1 MAHQHFH
8 VNDQQ
13 SSEKESVS
21 YKSNSLLIVFI
32 LTLVFLFVE
41 IIGGVLSG
49 SLALIADS
57 FHMMTDTMALGLSL
71 LALIISRRPSK
82 SSHTFGFRRAEIVS
96 AFLNGALLIILSIFI
111 VLESINRINSAH
123 TIDSGLMFYV
133 AMLGLSVNVFGIY
146 LLRKD
151 RKNNLNIKGAFLH
164 LLGDTLGSLGAIS
177 AAVIIAITGEVLVDI
192 LVSLLI
198 MILLL
203 YNGFNLFKES
213 LHILME
219 GTPSGMD
226 INEIK
231 SSIMEVGGVVE
242 VHDLHAWTVSS
253 NVHSIS
259 CHVRVE
265 EHSSCQPILV
275 EIQKLLRSTFKIH
288 HCTVQMEHCLPSEQY
303 DCDEC

>member
-8 VNDQQ
+8 IQD
-13 SSEKESVS
+13 EKSTEQEPVS
-21 YKSNSLLIVFI
+21 YKSNTLLIIFI
-32 LTLVFLFVE
+32 LTIIFLFIE
-41 IIGGVLSG
+41 IIGGILSG
-49 SLALIADS
+49 SLSLIADS
-57 FHMMTDTMALGLSL
+57 FHMMTDTIAIGLSL
-71 LALIISRRPSK
+71 LALFISRRPTKTSN
-82 SSHTFGFRRAEIVS
+82 TFGFRRAEIVA
-96 AFLNGALLIILSIFI
+96 AFLNGALLIVLSIFI
-111 VLESINRINSAH
+111 VLEALNRLNSAH
-123 TIDSGLMFYV
+123 TIDTGLMFYV
-133 AMLGLSVNVFGIY
+133 ALLGLSVNVFGIY

-151 RKNNLNIKGAFLH
+151 RKSNLNIKGAFLH
-164 LLGDTLGSLGAIS
+164 LLGDTLGSIGAIT
-177 AAVIIAITGEVLVDI
+177 AAIIITITGEVLVDV
-192 LVSLLI
+192 LVSLFI

-226 INEIK
+226 IEGIK
-231 SSIMEVGGVVE
+231 SSIKEVNGVVE

-265 EHSSCQPILV
+265 KHSSCQPILV

-288 HCTVQMEHCLPSEQY
+288 HCTVQMEHCLPGEQY
-303 DCDEC
+303 DCDDC